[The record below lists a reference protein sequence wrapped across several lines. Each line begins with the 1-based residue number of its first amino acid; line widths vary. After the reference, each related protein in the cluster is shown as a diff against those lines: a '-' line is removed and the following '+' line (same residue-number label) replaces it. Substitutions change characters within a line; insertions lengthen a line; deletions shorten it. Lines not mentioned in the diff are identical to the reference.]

1 MVETLK
7 LEEKNMKKI
16 KENAETL
23 VAVERER
30 EREKLFIQ
38 HGIRLLDHVYC
49 HLENKKLKLNSSKNK
64 GRTMPVKQVIGLP
77 LCAFAE
83 KVKHNHRRGGP

>member
-30 EREKLFIQ
+30 ERARETNSLFNMEF
-38 HGIRLLDHVYC
+38 VY
-49 HLENKKLKLNSSKNK
+49 S
-64 GRTMPVKQVIGLP
+64 TMYIVI
-77 LCAFAE
+77 
-83 KVKHNHRRGGP
+83 

>member
-30 EREKLFIQ
+30 DRERNSLFNTEF
-38 HGIRLLDHVYC
+38 VY
-49 HLENKKLKLNSSKNK
+49 S
-64 GRTMPVKQVIGLP
+64 TMYIVI
-77 LCAFAE
+77 
-83 KVKHNHRRGGP
+83 

>member
-30 EREKLFIQ
+30 ERERISLFNVEF
-38 HGIRLLDHVYC
+38 VY
-49 HLENKKLKLNSSKNK
+49 S
-64 GRTMPVKQVIGLP
+64 TMYIVI
-77 LCAFAE
+77 
-83 KVKHNHRRGGP
+83 

>member
-30 EREKLFIQ
+30 ERERNSLFNMEF
-38 HGIRLLDHVYC
+38 VY
-49 HLENKKLKLNSSKNK
+49 S
-64 GRTMPVKQVIGLP
+64 TMYIVI
-77 LCAFAE
+77 
-83 KVKHNHRRGGP
+83 

>member
-30 EREKLFIQ
+30 ERNSLFNMEF
-38 HGIRLLDHVYC
+38 VY
-49 HLENKKLKLNSSKNK
+49 S
-64 GRTMPVKQVIGLP
+64 TMYIVI
-77 LCAFAE
+77 
-83 KVKHNHRRGGP
+83 

>member
-16 KENAETL
+16 KENAETRM
-23 VAVERER
+23 AVHTHTHT
-30 EREKLFIQ
+30 I
-38 HGIRLLDHVYC
+38 YC
-49 HLENKKLKLNSSKNK
+49 HLGNKKRKLNSSKNK
-64 GRTMPVKQVIGLP
+64 GRTMPVKQAIALP
-77 LCAFAE
+77 LCAFTE

>member
-49 HLENKKLKLNSSKNK
+49 HLENKKRKLNSSK
-64 GRTMPVKQVIGLP
+64 GRTMPVKQAIALP

>member
-30 EREKLFIQ
+30 ERETL
-38 HGIRLLDHVYC
+38 YSTW
-49 HLENKKLKLNSSKNK
+49 NSFTRPCILSFRK
-64 GRTMPVKQVIGLP
+64 
-77 LCAFAE
+77 
-83 KVKHNHRRGGP
+83 

>member
-30 EREKLFIQ
+30 ERENLFIQ
-38 HGIRLLDHVYC
+38 LRILSFR
-49 HLENKKLKLNSSKNK
+49 K
-64 GRTMPVKQVIGLP
+64 
-77 LCAFAE
+77 
-83 KVKHNHRRGGP
+83 

>member
-30 EREKLFIQ
+30 ERERESL
-38 HGIRLLDHVYC
+38 YSTW
-49 HLENKKLKLNSSKNK
+49 NSFTRPCILSFRK
-64 GRTMPVKQVIGLP
+64 
-77 LCAFAE
+77 
-83 KVKHNHRRGGP
+83 